1 MALTKNDCLLLLG
14 ELERSGVD
22 TREATNKLVSSRDL
36 SLDVVRFINQ
46 HRQLD
51 LTKFYEKLR
60 KSYNNKKSKLYTN
73 IVKDIED
80 TTTVLTTLSSL
91 QLQILLYAKTAD
103 NVEMFLSNARL
114 SEISYV
120 LYNYS
125 KTYDLTP
132 CLKLIRLIKSDIKA
146 LEWAEGRAL

>member
-14 ELERSGVD
+14 ELERSGID

-91 QLQILLYAKTAD
+91 QLQILLTERRWLQERITRSLTA
-103 NVEMFLSNARL
+103 
-114 SEISYV
+114 I
-120 LYNYS
+120 
-125 KTYDLTP
+125 
-132 CLKLIRLIKSDIKA
+132 IRIRELLPSP
-146 LEWAEGRAL
+146 